1 MRRYAQVVYSRGP
14 VQSPALSSLPMSF
27 SGTDAYLT
35 RRLRARSLARAA
47 RVSRLIWSPR
57 GCDSSPI
64 CRVWWCR
71 ASNSSAREL
80 FATDSLV
87 RLMFLLDT
95 NVFSQ
100 LMRERPH
107 HHVQK
112 FFAENPATVIWTCSI
127 VVAELLFGVELMP
140 SGRRQRMLSQAI
152 EDMIQEDFR
161 QQILLF
167 NLEAARS
174 YGKANAR
181 TGRTDS

>member
-1 MRRYAQVVYSRGP
+1 
-14 VQSPALSSLPMSF
+14 
-27 SGTDAYLT
+27 
-35 RRLRARSLARAA
+35 
-47 RVSRLIWSPR
+47 
-57 GCDSSPI
+57 
-64 CRVWWCR
+64 
-71 ASNSSAREL
+71 
-80 FATDSLV
+80 
-87 RLMFLLDT
+87 MFLLDT
-95 NVFSQ
+95 NVISE

-161 QQILLF
+161 QQILPF

-174 YGKANAR
+174 YGKIRALRQRMGRPISETDAQIAAIALAHSAR
-181 TGRTDS
+181 LATRNISDFEHCGVTLINPWDK